1 MRLAEKVAV
10 VTGAAQGI
18 GLAIARA
25 YAGEGAKVMLADVN
39 DSKGRAAAE
48 SIPGAEFVRCDVGD
62 VAQAAALVK
71 QTVERHGALDICVN
85 NAAVLRSGDVLE
97 LSEEDFDAVL
107 RVNLRG
113 AFLVARAAARAMVER
128 GSGSIINLSSVNALL
143 TIPNQLAYNV
153 SKGGLAQLTRNMAV
167 ALAPRGVR
175 VNAIGPGSILTDL
188 LKQVMND
195 AATRKAVLSRTP
207 MGRCGEV
214 EEVARV
220 AVFLASED
228 ASYVTGQTIY
238 VDGGRLALNYTV
250 PVESS

>member
-18 GLAIARA
+18 GLAIAKA
-25 YAGEGAKVMLADVN
+25 YAGEGAKVILADV
-39 DSKGRAAAE
+39 DESKGRTAAGLV
-48 SIPGAEFVRCDVGD
+48 PGAEFVLCDVGD
-62 VAQAAALVK
+62 AAQATALID
-71 QTVERHGALDICVN
+71 QTVARHGGLDICVN
-85 NAAVLRSGDVLE
+85 NAAVLRGGDVLE

-107 RVNLRG
+107 RVNLKG
-113 AFLVARAAARAMVER
+113 AFLVARAAARVMAEQ

-195 AATRKAVLSRTP
+195 EATRRSVLSRTP

-250 PVESS
+250 AVESG